1 MKKTLMSPED
11 LVLHMKERGIQFN
24 IISHAEAISFLT
36 NNNYYKKFSCYKKNY
51 TYAPDKDGNKKYQQL
66 EFAYLLEL
74 SVLDMRLRY
83 LIMQMCLDIEH
94 AVKIWVI
101 NECIKINDDGYAICS
116 QFLKKYPDVAANTEN
131 HSSSP
136 YCEELINCH
145 KHRYPIWILLE
156 VLSFG
161 DLCKLYKWFNDNYI
175 RKTPNTDIIFRVR
188 ELRNAAAHSHC
199 LIRDLKSGNATPPPC
214 VSNFVSSI
222 TTISPSARKSKL
234 KNCFLCDFVST
245 LFFYDV
251 IVKSEGSKNRIY
263 KELSLLFNER
273 MLRHKDY
280 FTQNI
285 LVKSSYEFCKKVV
298 DKIQKVE

>member
-1 MKKTLMSPED
+1 MSQED
-11 LVLHMKERGIQFN
+11 
-24 IISHAEAISFLT
+24 AIAFLT
-36 NNNYYKKFSCYKKNY
+36 NNNYYKKFSSYKENY
-51 TYAPDKDGNKKYQQL
+51 TYVFDKSGNKKYQQL
-66 EFAYLLEL
+66 EVAYLLEL
-74 SVLDMRLRY
+74 SILDMRLRY

-101 NECIKINDDGYAICS
+101 NECIKINDDGYVICS
-116 QFLKKYPDVAANTEN
+116 LFLKKYPDITLNIEN
-131 HSSSP
+131 HSNSP

-175 RKTPNTDIIFRVR
+175 RKTPDNDIIFRVR

-199 LIRDLKSGNATPPPC
+199 LIRDLKSGNANPPPC
-214 VSNFVSSI
+214 VSKFVSSI
-222 TTISPSARKSKL
+222 TTITPSARKSKL
-234 KNCFLCDFVST
+234 SNYFICDFVSA
-245 LFFYDV
+245 LLFYDM
-251 IVKSEGSKNRIY
+251 IVKSQGSKDRIY
-263 KELSLLFNER
+263 QELSSLFNER

-285 LVKSSYEFCKKVV
+285 LLKSSYHFCRKMI
-298 DKIQKVE
+298 DKIQYVE